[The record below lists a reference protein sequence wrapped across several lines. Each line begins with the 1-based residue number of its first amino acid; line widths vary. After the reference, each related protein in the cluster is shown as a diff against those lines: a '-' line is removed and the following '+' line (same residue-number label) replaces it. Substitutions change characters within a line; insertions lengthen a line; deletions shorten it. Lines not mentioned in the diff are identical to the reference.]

1 MRFVDLAATS
11 TAVAATSGR
20 RAKVELLAEALR
32 KLAPEEL
39 VAGSGYLA
47 GELRQ
52 RQTGVG
58 YASLRELPPAAEQ
71 PTLTVAG
78 VDAAIAELAEVRGPG
93 SQQRRRELLA
103 ALFGAATVEERRL
116 LLGLFSGELRQGA
129 QAGLL
134 AEAVARAAEVPL
146 PTVRRALLLAGDLKT
161 VAAAAL
167 TGGSGALTGFALQ
180 VGRPLAPMLAQSA
193 ASVEEALTTVGLP
206 AVVDVKLDGI
216 RIQVHRSGDDIAVFT
231 RSLDE
236 ITSRVPEV
244 VAAVRSLPARE
255 LVLDG
260 EAIGLDASGRPRP
273 FQETASRAATR
284 GARRAVRDEV
294 ARAPA
299 DTEAAEVDRT
309 RREATELVDGAP
321 GPSGAVDG
329 ASGPSGAVDGAP
341 GPSGAVDGASG
352 PSGAVD
358 GASGP
363 SGAVDGASGGLRAA
377 TGAGGGADADGG
389 GTRSFGAAPVAPS
402 TAGSVRSVGPV
413 DISEVPRIGTSGTAP
428 AEIPG
433 PERPATVAPSV
444 VAAANTSGGVV
455 LTPYFFDILHLD
467 GVDLLDVPGHERW
480 AALAR
485 TVSPAQLVERITV
498 DTVEQA
504 SAAFAAAVDA
514 GHEGIVVKAPE
525 AAYDAGRRGAAW
537 VKVKPRHT
545 LDLVVL
551 AVEWGSGRRKGW
563 LSNLHLGAR
572 DPETGGFVML
582 GKTFKGLTDELL
594 RWQTERFQELAVE
607 RGDWVVRVRPEQV
620 VEIAFDGVQSSPRYP
635 GGVALRFARVL
646 RYRDDK
652 TAAEADTIDTVRAI
666 HAGRRPD

>member
-32 KLAPEEL
+32 NLAPEEL

-58 YASLRELPPAAEQ
+58 YASLRELPPAAEE

-103 ALFGAATVEERRL
+103 ALFGAATTAERRL

-146 PTVRRALLLAGDLKT
+146 PTVRRAVLLAGDLKT

-167 TGGSGALTGFALQ
+167 TGGTAALTGFALQ

-193 ASVEEALTTVGLP
+193 ASVEEALDAVGLP

-260 EAIGLDASGRPRP
+260 EAIALDAAGRPRP

-284 GARRAVRDEV
+284 GARRAVRDGTGQG
-294 ARAPA
+294 RDP
-299 DTEAAEVDRT
+299 DGAAE
-309 RREATELVDGAP
+309 
-321 GPSGAVDG
+321 
-329 ASGPSGAVDGAP
+329 
-341 GPSGAVDGASG
+341 
-352 PSGAVD
+352 
-358 GASGP
+358 
-363 SGAVDGASGGLRAA
+363 GGS
-377 TGAGGGADADGG
+377 
-389 GTRSFGAAPVAPS
+389 RSFGAAPVDAS

-413 DISEVPRIGTSGTAP
+413 DISEVPRIGSSGVAP

-433 PERPATVAPSV
+433 PERPTAVSPSV
-444 VAAANTSGGVV
+444 VAAASTSGGVV

-467 GVDLLDVPGHERW
+467 GVDLLDAPGHERW

-485 TVSPAQLVERITV
+485 TVAPAQLVERITV

-572 DPETGGFVML
+572 DPDTGGFVML

-652 TAAEADTIDTVRAI
+652 SAAEADTIDTVRAI